1 MYTEV
6 LYKLIVPQQAHNVYT
21 TLVSQNTYA
30 TLYMNVYTTLLRR
43 M

>member
-1 MYTEV
+1 MYKEV

-21 TLVSQNTYA
+21 TLVLRNIYT
-30 TLYMNVYTTLLRR
+30 TLYINIYTTLLRR